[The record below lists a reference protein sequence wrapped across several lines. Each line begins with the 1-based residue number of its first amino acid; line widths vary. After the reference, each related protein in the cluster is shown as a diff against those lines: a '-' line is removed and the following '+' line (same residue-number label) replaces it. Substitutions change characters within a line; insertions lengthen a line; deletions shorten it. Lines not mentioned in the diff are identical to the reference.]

1 MENVKEKTRVISAV
15 LKGIGWLEDNI
26 SALFLGSAILLL
38 FYEVLARYFFN
49 TAVYVST
56 EWTPVLVTWTML
68 LGNAIL
74 IRERGHISITLFEDS
89 LKKPENREWLKL
101 YISVITFAFCII
113 FLNSSVHFVSGAY
126 KSGVL
131 SESLLHTPM
140 WIIFS
145 MMVIAGILMLIN
157 SLVKVVQDG
166 KTVFTNPSFARTPMP
181 LILLAVTAVIV
192 AFVVLSKSPLVIMA
206 VMMGVFM
213 LMGVPISFALG
224 MATIIAIAR
233 FDIIATSSLASKM
246 FYSINKYSLLA
257 IPFFV
262 VSGNIMAKSSIG
274 KYLLEWASS
283 LLRSIQGGLA
293 MAIVGA
299 AIIFAAVSGA
309 SAAAAAALGV
319 MGLPLLVEKG
329 YPKTFGAGLIAAGGT
344 LAIIIPPSSIMIL
357 YACTAEVSTTDMFK
371 AGIVPGLLIAVVL
384 VVYIYVYCKKNGY
397 GKEDVGKFSMKEVAH
412 TSKKAVWALIMPVA
426 ILGAIYSGICT
437 ATEAAAVSVIYA
449 AIVCLFIYKDVKL
462 KEFKRIFYDSV
473 RTSAFIL
480 AITMTA
486 TLFGFLITMEKLPQM
501 ILGIVLGAR
510 INSAGLLIA
519 LNCVLFLLGFFMSP
533 GAIILIVVPMIL
545 PVTSALGISPIH
557 LGIMLT
563 VNLELALL
571 TPPVGT
577 NLYVLSKI
585 SALPVSEVIK
595 GLMPFIIIMFIALMF
610 LTFVPA
616 LSLCLL

>member
-1 MENVKEKTRVISAV
+1 VKNKTTAIVTKG
-15 LKGIGWLEDNI
+15 LKGLAWLEDNI
-26 SALFLGSAILLL
+26 SAVFLGSSILLL

-56 EWTPVLVTWTML
+56 EWTPVLVTWSML
-68 LGNAIL
+68 MGNSIL
-74 IRERGHISITLFEDS
+74 IRERGHINISLFEDS
-89 LKKPENREWLKL
+89 LKKPENKSWLKL
-101 YISVITFAFCII
+101 YISAINLIFCLI
-113 FLNSSVHFVSGAY
+113 FLNSSIRFVSGA
-126 KSGVL
+126 KASMVL

-145 MMVIAGILMLIN
+145 MMVIAGVLMLIN
-157 SLVKVVQDG
+157 SFVKVCEDAKEVG
-166 KTVFTNPSFARTPMP
+166 TNPKSFKTAMP
-181 LILLAVTAVIV
+181 LILLAITGVIL
-192 AFVVLSKSPLVIMA
+192 AFVMLNGSPLVIMA
-206 VMMGVFM
+206 VMMCGFM
-213 LMGVPISFALG
+213 LLGVPITFALG
-224 MATIIAIAR
+224 MATIVAIMR
-233 FDIIATSSLASKM
+233 FDIIATASLASKM

-274 KYLLEWASS
+274 KYLLEWASA

-329 YPKTFGAGLIAAGGT
+329 YPKSFGAGLIAAGGT

-371 AGIVPGLLIAVVL
+371 AGIVPGIIIAIVL
-384 VVYIYVYCKKNGY
+384 VAYIYGYCKKNGF
-397 GKEDVGKFSMKEVAH
+397 GKDDVGKFSINEVLH
-412 TSKKAVWALIMPVA
+412 TSKKAIWALLMPIA

-449 AIVCLFIYKDVKL
+449 GIVCLFIYKDVKIG
-462 KEFKRIFYDSV
+462 EFKTIFYDSV

-501 ILGIVLGAR
+501 ILNIVLGAN
-510 INSAGLLIA
+510 INRVGLLIA
-519 LNCVLFLLGFFMSP
+519 LNCVMFLLGFFMSP

-545 PVTSALGISPIH
+545 PVTEAMGINPIH

-585 SALPVSEVIK
+585 SKLPVPEVIK
-595 GLMPFIIIMFIALMF
+595 GLIPFIVILFLALMF
-610 LTFVPA
+610 LTFVPS

>member
-1 MENVKEKTRVISAV
+1 MENSKEKTGVVSGFFRG
-15 LKGIGWLEDNI
+15 LQWLEDNI
-26 SALFLGSAILLL
+26 SALFLGSAVLLL

-56 EWTPVLVTWTML
+56 EWTPVLVTWSML
-68 LGNAIL
+68 MGNAIL

-89 LKKPENREWLKL
+89 LKKQENKRWLNL
-101 YISVITFAFCII
+101 YISVITFIFCII

-126 KSGVL
+126 SSGVL

-145 MMVIAGILMLIN
+145 MMVISGVLMLVN
-157 SLVKVVQDG
+157 AFVKMIQDG
-166 KTVFTNPSFARTPMP
+166 RDVFSDPRAFKTFMP
-181 LILLAVTAVIV
+181 LILAGITAVIGG
-192 AFVVLSKSPLVIMA
+192 FVFLSGSPLVIMA
-206 VMMGVFM
+206 VMMCVLM
-213 LMGVPISFALG
+213 LLGVPISFALG
-224 MATIIAIAR
+224 MATIIAILR
-233 FDIIATSSLASKM
+233 FDMIATSSLASKM

-274 KYLLEWASS
+274 KYLLEWASA
-283 LLRSIQGGLA
+283 LLRSVQGGLA

-309 SAAAAAALGV
+309 SAAAAALGV
-319 MGLPLLVEKG
+319 MGLPLMVEKG
-329 YPKTFGAGLIAAGGT
+329 YPKPFGAGLIAAGGT

-384 VVYIYVYCKKNGY
+384 VVYIYAYCKRKGY
-397 GKEDVGKFSMKEVAH
+397 GKDDVGKFSLKEVLH
-412 TSKKAVWALIMPVA
+412 TSKKAIWALFMPVA

-449 AIVCLFIYKDVKL
+449 AIVCLFIYKDVKIR
-462 KEFKRIFYDSV
+462 EFNAIFYDSV

-501 ILGIVLGAR
+501 ILEIVLSAN
-510 INSAGLLIA
+510 INRMGLLIA

-545 PVTSALGISPIH
+545 PVTTAMGISPIH

-577 NLYVLSKI
+577 NLYVLNKI
-585 SALPVSEVIK
+585 SKLPVPDVIK
-595 GLMPFIIIMFIALMF
+595 GLIPFIIIMFIALMF
-610 LTFVPA
+610 LTFVPG
-616 LSLCLL
+616 LSTCLL

>member
-1 MENVKEKTRVISAV
+1 MKNKATVVVS
-15 LKGIGWLEDNI
+15 KGLTGLAWLEDNI
-26 SALFLGSAILLL
+26 SAVFLGSSILLL

-56 EWTPVLVTWTML
+56 EWTPVLVTWSML
-68 LGNAIL
+68 MGNSIL
-74 IRERGHISITLFEDS
+74 IRERGHINISLFEDN
-89 LKKPENREWLKL
+89 LKKPENKNWLKL
-101 YISVITFAFCII
+101 YISVINLIFCVI
-113 FLNSSVHFVSGAY
+113 FLNSSIHFVSGA
-126 KSGVL
+126 KASMVL

-145 MMVIAGILMLIN
+145 MMVIAGALMLIN
-157 SLVKVVQDG
+157 SFVKFCEDVKEVG
-166 KTVFTNPSFARTPMP
+166 SNPRSFKTAMP
-181 LILLAVTAVIV
+181 LILLAITGVIL
-192 AFVVLSKSPLVIMA
+192 AFVMLNRSPLIIMA
-206 VMMGVFM
+206 VMMCGFM
-213 LMGVPISFALG
+213 LLGVPITFALG
-224 MATIIAIAR
+224 MATIVAIMR
-233 FDIIATSSLASKM
+233 FDIIATASLASKM

-274 KYLLEWASS
+274 KYLLEWASA

-319 MGLPLLVEKG
+319 MGLPLLAEKG
-329 YPKTFGAGLIAAGGT
+329 YPKSFGAGLIAAGGT

-371 AGIVPGLLIAVVL
+371 AGIVPGIIIAIVL
-384 VVYIYVYCKKNGY
+384 VAYIYGYCKKKGY
-397 GKEDVGKFSMKEVAH
+397 GKADVGKFSVKEVLH
-412 TSKKAVWALIMPVA
+412 TSKKAIWALLMPVA

-449 AIVCLFIYKDVKL
+449 SIVCLFIYKDVKIG
-462 KEFKRIFYDSV
+462 EFKTIFYDAV

-501 ILGIVLGAR
+501 ILNIVLEAH
-510 INSAGLLIA
+510 INRVGLLIA

-545 PVTSALGISPIH
+545 PVTKAMGINPIH

-585 SALPVSEVIK
+585 SKLPVPEVIK
-595 GLMPFIIIMFIALMF
+595 GLIPFIAILFIALMF
-610 LTFVPA
+610 LTFVPW

>member
-1 MENVKEKTRVISAV
+1 MEINKEKTGVISGV
-15 LKGIGWLEDNI
+15 LKGLKWLEDNI
-26 SALFLGSAILLL
+26 SALFLGSAVLLL

-56 EWTPVLVTWTML
+56 EWTPVLVTWSML
-68 LGNAIL
+68 MGNAIL

-89 LKKPENREWLKL
+89 LKKQINKKWLNL
-101 YISVITFAFCII
+101 YISAITFIFCII
-113 FLNSSVHFVSGAY
+113 FLNSSVHFVAGARS
-126 KSGVL
+126 SGVL

-145 MMVIAGILMLIN
+145 MMVIAGTLMLIN
-157 SLVKVVQDG
+157 AAVKVVQDG
-166 KTVFTNPSFARTPMP
+166 RDVLTDPQAFKTPMP
-181 LILLAVTAVIV
+181 LILIAVTAVIMG
-192 AFVVLSKSPLVIMA
+192 FVVLSGSPLVIMA
-206 VMMGVFM
+206 VMMCVLM
-213 LMGVPISFALG
+213 LLGVPISFALG
-224 MATIIAIAR
+224 LATILAIVR
-233 FDIIATSSLASKM
+233 FDMIATSSLASKM

-274 KYLLEWASS
+274 KYLLEWASA

-319 MGLPLLVEKG
+319 MGLPLMVEKG
-329 YPKTFGAGLIAAGGT
+329 YPKPFGAGLIAAGGT

-371 AGIVPGLLIAVVL
+371 AGIVPGLLIAMVL
-384 VVYIYVYCKKNGY
+384 VVYIYGYCKQKGY
-397 GKEDVGKFSMKEVAH
+397 GKEDVGKFSIREVLH
-412 TSKKAVWALIMPVA
+412 TSKKAIWALIMPVA

-462 KEFKRIFYDSV
+462 SEFKAIFYDSV

-501 ILGIVLGAR
+501 ILEIVLNANINR
-510 INSAGLLIA
+510 IGLLVA

-545 PVTSALGISPIH
+545 PVTTAMGISPIH

-585 SALPVSEVIK
+585 SKLPVPEVIK
-595 GLMPFIIIMFIALMF
+595 GLIPFIIIMFIALMF

-616 LSLCLL
+616 LSTCLL

>member
-1 MENVKEKTRVISAV
+1 METKKTGIVSKV
-15 LKGIGWLEDNI
+15 LGVLSWLENNV
-26 SALFLGSAILLL
+26 SAIFLGGAILML

-56 EWTPVLVTWTML
+56 EWTPVLVTWSML
-68 LGNAIL
+68 IGNAIL
-74 IRERGHISITLFEDS
+74 IRERGHINISLFEDS
-89 LKKPENREWLKL
+89 LKKKENKDWLKL
-101 YISVITFAFCII
+101 YISIINFIFCVI
-113 FLNSSVHFVSGAY
+113 FLNSSFYFVGGAKASGT
-126 KSGVL
+126 L

-145 MMVIAGILMLIN
+145 MMIIAGLFMLIN
-157 SLVKVVQDG
+157 SFVKIIEDG
-166 KTVFTNPSFARTPMP
+166 RELLGDERAFKTAMP
-181 LILLAVTAVIV
+181 LILLAATAVV
-192 AFVVLSKSPLVIMA
+192 AAFVLISGSPLVIMA
-206 VMMGVFM
+206 VMMVVFM
-213 LMGVPISFALG
+213 LMGVPITFALG
-224 MATIIAIAR
+224 LATIVAITR
-233 FDIIATSSLASKM
+233 FDIIATASLSSKM

-262 VSGNIMAKSSIG
+262 VSGNIMAKSNIG
-274 KYLLEWASS
+274 KYLLEWAAT
-283 LLRSIQGGLA
+283 LLRSVQGGLA

-299 AIIFAAVSGA
+299 AIIYAAISGA
-309 SAAAAAALGV
+309 SAAAAATLGV

-329 YPKTFGAGLIAAGGT
+329 YPKSFGAGLIAAGGT

-357 YACTAEVSTTDMFK
+357 YACTAEVSTTDMFT
-371 AGIVPGLLIAVVL
+371 AGIVPGVLIAIVL
-384 VVYIYVYCKKNGY
+384 ILYIYAYCKKNGY
-397 GKEDVGKFSMKEVAH
+397 GKDDVGQFSMKEFIQ
-412 TSKKAVWALIMPVA
+412 TSKKAIWAIIMPVA

-449 AIVCLFIYKDVKL
+449 SIVCLFIYKDVKL
-462 KEFKRIFYDSV
+462 SEFKDIMYDSV

-486 TLFGFLITMEKLPQM
+486 TLFGFLITMEQLPQ
-501 ILGIVLGAR
+501 LVLSLVLDANIGKV
-510 INSAGLLIA
+510 GMLIA

-545 PVTSALGISPIH
+545 PVTTALGIHPIH

-585 SALPVSEVIK
+585 SKLPVPEVVK
-595 GLMPFIIIMFIALMF
+595 GLIPFITIMFIALMF
-610 LTFVPA
+610 LTFVPW
-616 LSLCLL
+616 LSMCLL